1 MSISAILG
9 GTFNPPHHGHITPA
23 LEVATHLGIKK
34 LGLMPCKIAP
44 HKPVQVEQKHRV
56 NMVKVLCETD
66 QRLYPELIELELPSP
81 SYTVKTLKALKQRD
95 KHTICFF
102 IGADSLYTLHK
113 WYVWETLLDYCH
125 IVVMRRDDQQ
135 YSPPDHILPWLEA
148 HTTTDVNTL
157 HTAENGYVYL
167 ANSGLVTVSSTELR
181 TKIQHEDDDNM
192 QQWLSQPVLDYIRH
206 HKLYKKK

>member
-1 MSISAILG
+1 
-9 GTFNPPHHGHITPA
+9 
-23 LEVATHLGIKK
+23 
-34 LGLMPCKIAP
+34 
-44 HKPVQVEQKHRV
+44 
-56 NMVKVLCETD
+56 
-66 QRLYPELIELELPSP
+66 
-81 SYTVKTLKALKQRD
+81 
-95 KHTICFF
+95 
-102 IGADSLYTLHK
+102 
-113 WYVWETLLDYCH
+113 
-125 IVVMRRDDQQ
+125 MRRDDQQ